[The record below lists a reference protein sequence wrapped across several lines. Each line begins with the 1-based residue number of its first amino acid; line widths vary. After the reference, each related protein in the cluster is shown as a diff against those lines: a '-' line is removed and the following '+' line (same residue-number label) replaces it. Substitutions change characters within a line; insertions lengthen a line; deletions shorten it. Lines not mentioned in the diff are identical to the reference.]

1 MALPSFS
8 KSTRDGQVW
17 MKVSKA
23 FGFLLLALPVAA
35 QKIPDAH
42 CEIEDYPVKAVVAWQ
57 FPETLSKVEVVILR
71 DPAGEQEA
79 RFDLLHGASLISL
92 RYQGKEILFGQSAG
106 ASVSMF
112 ATRHG
117 GEAELKNMAPYWSAY
132 SPDQG
137 GSSMGIAATTEGV
150 ACEGQKSMRAFATM
164 IDRGVDNS
172 FLQEPLLGLSQGVIS
187 KNFPPGYSTPYVIE
201 TDATWKENPGGSPK
215 YYLRL
220 DQDVVR
226 TRPGKSGPLE
236 WYLTAASP
244 WDFGHWVSYPDR
256 CTEKAPCSSPSTN
269 ALAAGRYEDDARSVG
284 LAVVVP
290 TSPWQSKRAYI
301 RENAEYVVLLYNAV
315 WAFPRHTFAAVLERS
330 LEGVSSFRF
339 SWYVCAG
346 SWDQAVH
353 FAQGQ
358 PQPGTKVLPE
368 APEPPPTTA
377 AKQALRISCET
388 TEFKPQPNQVDQAIL
403 LMDPAREQRVLFD
416 TTQGGAIVSL
426 KYKGIEHIWGYNGG
440 GLLQM
445 AFHNRMTA
453 GPWEGDYN
461 PTQAGDGSAMSP
473 VTGIACDGTNAVT
486 IMTAMLDFNHNNGF
500 YNKPL
505 IAVWGGRVN
514 EMVPLSYFSPYVL
527 ETRARWV
534 PNPAGQPK
542 YYLALNE
549 TLVHVADETIG
560 PFAFD
565 FADYMPWRF
574 AVRAVSPD
582 NCPCPSS
589 STAYMAG
596 GWYQD
601 GNRNVGLAVAMPSGN
616 FPGSKVDGGF
626 NSDYM
631 WRNRSFHLSSSD
643 SVDGIS
649 SKQFVWYVMPGPWRN
664 ALFFVQKLK

>member
-1 MALPSFS
+1 MSIPKWL
-8 KSTRDGQVW
+8 
-17 MKVSKA
+17 
-23 FGFLLLALPVAA
+23 GFFLLALPVAA
-35 QKIPDAH
+35 QKIPDVH
-42 CEIEDYPVKAVVAWQ
+42 CEIEDYPVKAVLAWQ

-92 RYQGKEILFGQSAG
+92 RYKGKEILFGQSAG

-117 GEAELKNMAPYWSAY
+117 AEAELKNMTPYWSAY

-137 GSSMGIAATTEGV
+137 GSSMGIPATTEGV
-150 ACEGQKSMRAFATM
+150 ACGGQKSMRAFATM

-172 FLQEPLLGLSQGVIS
+172 FQQEPLLGLNEGVVS

-201 TDATWKENPGGSPK
+201 TDASWVKNPGGSPK
-215 YYLRL
+215 YYLQL
-220 DQDVVR
+220 EQNVVR
-226 TRPGKSGPLE
+226 TRPGESGPLE
-236 WYLTAASP
+236 WYLNAASP
-244 WDFGHWVSYPDR
+244 WDFGHAARYPDG
-256 CTEKAPCSSPSTN
+256 CTEKAPCSSASTN
-269 ALAAGRYEDDARSVG
+269 ALAAGRYEDDARSTGV
-284 LAVVVP
+284 AIVVP
-290 TSPWQSKRAYI
+290 TSPWQTKRAYV

-315 WAFPRHTFAAVLERS
+315 WAMPRHSFAAVLERP
-330 LEGVSSFRF
+330 LAGIRSFRF

-346 SWDQAVH
+346 NWEKAVYFAKAQA
-353 FAQGQ
+353 
-358 PQPGTKVLPE
+358 QPGKAVLPE
-368 APEPPPTTA
+368 APEPPPTVA
-377 AKQALRISCET
+377 ATDALRISCET
-388 TEFKPQPNQVDQAIL
+388 TEFKPQPNQVDQAIRVI
-403 LMDPAREQRVLFD
+403 DPSGEQSVLFD

-486 IMTAMLDFNHNNGF
+486 LMTAMLDFNHNNGF

-514 EMVPLSYFSPYVL
+514 EIVPLSYFSPYVL

-542 YYLALNE
+542 YYLALHE
-549 TLVHVADETIG
+549 TLVHVADEKIG
-560 PFAFD
+560 PFSFD
-565 FADYMPWRF
+565 FADYMPWEF
-574 AVRAVSPD
+574 AIRAVSPK
-582 NCPCPSS
+582 NCPCPSNI
-589 STAYMAG
+589 TTYMVG

-601 GNRNVGLAVAMPSGN
+601 EKREVGLSVAMPSGN
-616 FPGSKVDGGF
+616 FPLGKVDGGF

-649 SKQFVWYVMPGPWRN
+649 SKQFVWYVMPGPWRY
-664 ALFFVQKLK
+664 ALLFAQQLK

>member
-1 MALPSFS
+1 
-8 KSTRDGQVW
+8 
-17 MKVSKA
+17 MKVSTILCV
-23 FGFLLLALPVAA
+23 LLWALRVDA
-35 QKIPDAH
+35 QKIPDVH
-42 CEIEDYPVKAVVAWQ
+42 CETEDYPVKAVVAWQ
-57 FPETLSKVEVVILR
+57 FPETLSKVQVVILR

-92 RYQGKEILFGQSAG
+92 RYQGKETLFGQTAG

-117 GEAELKNMAPYWSAY
+117 SEAELKNLAPYWSAY

-137 GSSMGIAATTEGV
+137 GSSMGIPATTEGV
-150 ACEGQKSMRAFATM
+150 ACDGLKSMRAFATM

-172 FLQEPLLGLSQGVIS
+172 FQQEPLLGLNQGAIS

-201 TDATWKENPGGSPK
+201 TNASWVGNPGGSPK

-220 DQDVVR
+220 EQNVVNSR
-226 TRPGKSGPLE
+226 AGKSGPLE

-244 WDFGHWVSYPDR
+244 WDFGQSASYPDH
-256 CTEKAPCSSPSTN
+256 CTDKAPCSSATTN
-269 ALAAGRYEDDARSVG
+269 ALAAGRYEDGTRSAGV
-284 LAVVVP
+284 AVVVP
-290 TSPWQSKRAYI
+290 TSSWQTKRAYL

-315 WAFPRHTFAAVLERS
+315 WAMPRHTFAAVLERP
-330 LEGVSSFRF
+330 LEGISSFRF

-346 SWDQAVH
+346 SWNQAVH
-353 FAQGQ
+353 FAEAQ
-358 PQPGTKVLPE
+358 PRSGETLLPE
-368 APEPPPTTA
+368 EPELPPTVA
-377 AKQALRISCET
+377 AKDALRVSCET
-388 TEFKPQPNQVDQAIL
+388 TEFKPQPNQVDQAIVL
-403 LMDPAREQRVLFD
+403 RDPSGEQQVLFD

-426 KYKGIEHIWGYNGG
+426 KYRGIEHIWGYNGG

-473 VTGIACDGTNAVT
+473 VTGISCDGTDAVT

-500 YNKPL
+500 YQKPL

-514 EMVPLSYFSPYVL
+514 DMVPLSYFSPYVL

-534 PNPAGQPK
+534 PNPAGEPK

-549 TLVHVADETIG
+549 TLVHVADEKIG
-560 PFAFD
+560 PFSFD
-565 FADYMPWRF
+565 FADYMPWAF
-574 AVRAVSPD
+574 SVRAVSPE
-582 NCPCPSS
+582 NCPCPSNG
-589 STAYMAG
+589 TTYMAG

-601 GNRNVGLAVAMPSGN
+601 EKRDVGLAVAMPSSN
-616 FPGSKVDGGF
+616 FPGGKVDAGF

-631 WRNRSFHLSSSD
+631 WRNRSFHLSASD
-643 SVDGIS
+643 SVDGIAAKRFS
-649 SKQFVWYVMPGPWRN
+649 WFVMTGPWRN
-664 ALFFVQKLK
+664 ALLFAQQLK